1 MGADRGAPMPAGRH
15 PHFDAAEF
23 GGRVARLKSRLRHG
37 GVDLALFD
45 EIEAMTWL
53 SGFGNS
59 ENRWRCVGIPLEGE
73 PFFLIR
79 ALDASPCRQ
88 RTWIADVPTF
98 RDWEDPLPVL
108 AAALAGFVAAAV
120 SDAVDGFVAR
130 VFHQKS
136 RFGAL
141 LDPLADK
148 LMVLS
153 VMLMLAIKGIAP
165 WAAICILLAKEALM
179 LLGGLLLYRR
189 NIVVY
194 AMPIGKIAQLVTVV
208 ALIACFFHEHFVSP
222 VPPVHLYLL
231 WAGVSLAVISLVYYA
246 KQNGVKLF
254 QAQSGQDDQDC
265 RR

>member
-1 MGADRGAPMPAGRH
+1 MQTQKPSNLNLPNALTTLRLLLIPVFIYLMDKNRMMPA
-15 PHFDAAEF
+15 
-23 GGRVARLKSRLRHG
+23 
-37 GVDLALFD
+37 LA
-45 EIEAMTWL
+45 
-53 SGFGNS
+53 
-59 ENRWRCVGIPLEGE
+59 V
-73 PFFLIR
+73 
-79 ALDASPCRQ
+79 
-88 RTWIADVPTF
+88 
-98 RDWEDPLPVL
+98 
-108 AAALAGFVAAAV
+108 FVAASLTDIA
-120 SDAVDGFVAR
+120 DGWIAR
-130 VFHQKS
+130 
-136 RFGAL
+136 RYNLITDFGKL
-141 LDPLADK
+141 FDPLADK

-246 KQNGVKLF
+246 KQNGVKLL
-254 QAQSGQDDQDC
+254 QAQSGQNDQDC

>member
-1 MGADRGAPMPAGRH
+1 MQTQKPSNLNLPNALTTL
-15 PHFDAAEF
+15 
-23 GGRVARLKSRLRHG
+23 RLLLIPVFIYLMDKNRM
-37 GVDLALFD
+37 
-45 EIEAMTWL
+45 MT
-53 SGFGNS
+53 
-59 ENRWRCVGIPLEGE
+59 
-73 PFFLIR
+73 
-79 ALDASPCRQ
+79 
-88 RTWIADVPTF
+88 
-98 RDWEDPLPVL
+98 
-108 AAALAGFVAAAV
+108 ALAVFVAASLTDIA
-120 SDAVDGFVAR
+120 DGWIAR
-130 VFHQKS
+130 
-136 RFGAL
+136 RYNLITDFGKL
-141 LDPLADK
+141 FDPLADK

-254 QAQSGQDDQDC
+254 QAQSGQDDQV

>member
-1 MGADRGAPMPAGRH
+1 MANDTKTQKPAKKKESKFH
-15 PHFDAAEF
+15 PIRYCREMI
-23 GGRVARLKSRLRHG
+23 GELKKL
-37 GVDLALFD
+37 
-45 EIEAMTWL
+45 TWL
-53 SGFGNS
+53 SGKELVSHTLAVF
-59 ENRWRCVGIPLEGE
+59 V
-73 PFFLIR
+73 F
-79 ALDASPCRQ
+79 ASL
-88 RTWIADVPTF
+88 TDIADGWIARRYNLITD
-98 RDWEDPLPVL
+98 
-108 AAALAGFVAAAV
+108 
-120 SDAVDGFVAR
+120 
-130 VFHQKS
+130 
-136 RFGAL
+136 FGKL
-141 LDPLADK
+141 FDPLADK

-246 KQNGVKLF
+246 KQNGVKLL